1 MRIVLQRVKEA
12 SVTVAGDRISH
23 IGPGLLLLVGVADGD
38 GEPEADWLAEKVAGL
53 RIMPD
58 QAGKMNLSV
67 KDTDGAVL
75 AVSQFTLLAD
85 TRKGKRPSFVKAA
98 PPEKATRLFDYFCER
113 IHSAGVAT
121 VEKGR
126 FGAMMDVHLINDGP
140 VTIVLER
147 DSGKEDQG

>member
-1 MRIVLQRVKEA
+1 MAGREGSGAQDHARPSRKNEPQRQRHRR
-12 SVTVAGDRISH
+12 S
-23 IGPGLLLLVGVADGD
+23 GPGRL
-38 GEPEADWLAEKVAGL
+38 
-53 RIMPD
+53 
-58 QAGKMNLSV
+58 
-67 KDTDGAVL
+67 
-75 AVSQFTLLAD
+75 D
-85 TRKGKRPSFVKAA
+85 TRKGTRPSFIKAA

-147 DSGKEDQG
+147 DPEKENQG